1 MSFVLWFVG
10 GWCLLLF
17 ICGVVANARP
27 ELVRWLEYSVDREI
41 ACALGRQTT
50 TCPSTPHGRPYD
62 ISTKAVE
69 KPFNNALES
78 PDLAGLHCLAK
89 N

>member
-17 ICGVVANARP
+17 ICGVVANVRP

-41 ACALGRQTT
+41 ACALGRQTA
-50 TCPSTPHGRPYD
+50 TCPSKPHGRPYD
-62 ISTKAVE
+62 IFHKSCGKAV
-69 KPFNNALES
+69 
-78 PDLAGLHCLAK
+78 
-89 N
+89 